1 MSVENS
7 DKLKLLA
14 ERLSTVIDDV
24 KSGKR
29 ELTVDD
35 EVMVDQLDT
44 LVTQYEDI
52 MNKENKMS

>member
-1 MSVENS
+1 VSIENS

-29 ELTVDD
+29 KLTVDD
-35 EVMVDQLDT
+35 EAMVDQLDT

>member
-1 MSVENS
+1 MSIENS

-29 ELTVDD
+29 KLTVDD
-35 EVMVDQLDT
+35 EAMVDQLDT